1 VNGDTQS
8 FQRHTRWV
16 PPFHFVVLP
25 ILLVNLIWSL
35 WQVFKA
41 FSWPTVLAAL
51 VAFALFG
58 IAIYA
63 RNFALSVQDRVIR
76 LEMRLR
82 LERLLSPDLHG
93 RIPGLTVEQ
102 LVGLRFA
109 GDDELPALVR
119 EVLEKN
125 ITARK
130 EIKRRIRNWQAD
142 HQRA

>member
-1 VNGDTQS
+1 MSGEKQS
-8 FQRHTRWV
+8 FEHHARWV

-35 WQVFKA
+35 WQAFKA
-41 FSWPTVLAAL
+41 PSWPTILAAL
-51 VAFALFG
+51 VAFALMGLAVF
-58 IAIYA
+58 A
-63 RNFALSVQDRVIR
+63 RNFALTVQDRVIR

-82 LERLLSPDLHG
+82 LERLLAADLKG
-93 RIPGLTVEQ
+93 RIAELTVEQ

-109 GDDELPALVR
+109 GDEELPALVR

-125 ITARK
+125 IADRK
-130 EIKRRIRNWQAD
+130 EIKRRIKNWQAD

>member
-1 VNGDTQS
+1 MQS
-8 FQRHTRWV
+8 FEHHTRWV

-35 WQVFKA
+35 WQAFKA
-41 FSWPTVLAAL
+41 PSWPTILAAL

-58 IAIYA
+58 LAIFA
-63 RNFALSVQDRVIR
+63 RNFALTVQDRVIR

-82 LERLLSPDLHG
+82 LEKLLSADLKG
-93 RIPGLTVEQ
+93 RIADLTVDQ

-109 GDDELPALVR
+109 GDDELAALVR

-125 ITARK
+125 IADRK
-130 EIKRRIRNWQAD
+130 EIKRRIKSWQAD

>member
-1 VNGDTQS
+1 MSDGTQS
-8 FQRHTRWV
+8 FAHHARWV

-25 ILLVNLIWSL
+25 ILLVNLVWSL

-41 FSWPTVLAAL
+41 PAWPTLLAVF
-51 VAFALFG
+51 VAFALLVM
-58 IAIYA
+58 AIYA
-63 RNFALSVQDRVIR
+63 RTFALAVQDRVIR

-82 LERLLSPDLHG
+82 LERLLSADLHA
-93 RIPGLTVEQ
+93 RIPGFSVEQ

-109 GDDELPALVR
+109 SDDELPALAR

-125 ITARK
+125 ITQRK

-142 HQRA
+142 NQRA

>member
-1 VNGDTQS
+1 MSEATQS
-8 FQRHTRWV
+8 FEHHARWV

-41 FSWPTVLAAL
+41 PAWPTLLAVL

-58 IAIYA
+58 MAIYG
-63 RNFALSVQDRVIR
+63 RTFTLTVQDRVIR

-82 LERLLSPDLHG
+82 LERLLSPDLHA
-93 RIPGLTVEQ
+93 RIPGLSVEQ

-109 GDDELPALVR
+109 SDDELSALVR

-125 ITARK
+125 ITERK